1 MSKPETIDSAVEELI
16 RLADDTPGL
25 EVEFDPLDAER
36 SGAFVED
43 ALSYE
48 EAVAG
53 SIDRLTSRQLI

>member
-1 MSKPETIDSAVEELI
+1 MGKPETIDSAVEELI

-25 EVEFDPLDAER
+25 EVEFDPLDAQ
-36 SGAFVED
+36 SAGAFVED

-53 SIDRLTSRQLI
+53 SIDRLTSRQLT